1 MKKFLPIFIV
11 FTLFLILITLTA
23 CGREMKDDVTDEL
36 TTLKNSA
43 TSMMDDLSSA
53 VSDMADDLTQG
64 GNITK
69 DNSSTGLVD
78 KITAEDKTTKAPST
92 THSTTTQTAQ

>member
-1 MKKFLPIFIV
+1 MKKFLPAIIILSLIV
-11 FTLFLILITLTA
+11 LIFTLAA
-23 CGREMKDDVTDEL
+23 CGREMKDDVTNEL
-36 TTLKNSA
+36 TTLKNNA

-53 VSDMADDLTQG
+53 VSDMAEDLTQG

-78 KITAEDKTTKAPST
+78 KMTEEDKTTKPSSS
-92 THSTTTQTAQ
+92 HTTTTRTAQ